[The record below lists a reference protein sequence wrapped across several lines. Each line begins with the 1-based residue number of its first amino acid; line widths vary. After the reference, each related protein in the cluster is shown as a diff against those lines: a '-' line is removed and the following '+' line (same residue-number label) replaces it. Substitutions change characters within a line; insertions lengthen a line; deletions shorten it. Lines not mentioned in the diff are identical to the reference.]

1 MSHAVNA
8 YFEQIQQKLGQ
19 LVAAQAVIDRAAAAM
34 ADTVQQGR
42 NLFVFG
48 ASHAGILAEEMSYRA
63 GGLAIVNPLFSPAL
77 MLNVRPLTLTSAVE
91 NVEGL
96 GTVMVDSSPLET
108 GDTLIIHSVSG
119 RNAITLDVALAA
131 KARGATVIAITSL
144 ETAKRVTSRHSS
156 GQLLADVADITID
169 NQCDYGDASV
179 SLPGLVQK
187 AAPLSTIM
195 GAAIANS
202 LVLRLCELML
212 ENGEQP
218 PILASANIDGNQQI
232 NRDIMNAYR
241 SRIYYL

>member
-8 YFEQIQQKLGQ
+8 YFAQIQQKLA
-19 LVAAQAVIDRAAAAM
+19 LLAAQQETLDRAARVM
-34 ADTVQQGR
+34 LDTVLKGR

-96 GTVMVDSSPLET
+96 GKVMVESSPLEA

-131 KARGATVIAITSL
+131 KACGATVIAITSL
-144 ETAKRVTSRHSS
+144 ATAKRVTSRHSS
-156 GQLLADVADITID
+156 GKLLAEAADITLD
-169 NQCDYGDASV
+169 NQCDYGDAAV
-179 SLPGLVQK
+179 SLPGLAQK

-195 GAAIANS
+195 GATIANS
-202 LVLRLCELML
+202 LVLRLCELMQ
-212 ENGEQP
+212 ENGVEP

-232 NRDIMNAYR
+232 NRDIMDAYR
-241 SRIYYL
+241 SRIFYL

>member
-19 LVAAQAVIDRAAAAM
+19 LAAAQAVIDRAAAAM

-96 GTVMVDSSPLET
+96 GDRK
-108 GDTLIIHSVSG
+108 SV
-119 RNAITLDVALAA
+119 V
-131 KARGATVIAITSL
+131 
-144 ETAKRVTSRHSS
+144 
-156 GQLLADVADITID
+156 
-169 NQCDYGDASV
+169 
-179 SLPGLVQK
+179 
-187 AAPLSTIM
+187 
-195 GAAIANS
+195 
-202 LVLRLCELML
+202 
-212 ENGEQP
+212 
-218 PILASANIDGNQQI
+218 
-232 NRDIMNAYR
+232 
-241 SRIYYL
+241 